1 MIPPRI
7 EAFEFNDAA
16 WAPAPLR
23 DLLVESLSRHL
34 AWSGVLAGLA
44 HPFER
49 FLNAVGTREV
59 LDLCSG
65 AGEPARILVEELA
78 RAGAQPPR
86 FLLTDLNPQ
95 RAAWARLKA
104 GATGT
109 IDFVEASVDA
119 TRIPAA
125 LGRGRARVM
134 INAFHHFP
142 PAIAREVVADAVRGS
157 DGIFLAEVL
166 QRRVTSFATFAALGP
181 AALLATPVLTAH
193 NRLVKGL
200 LAWATP
206 AALATA
212 VWDGVVSSLRV
223 YTEPELRAFVQPW
236 GTAFRWHYGTFAYW
250 PGGRGS
256 FFYGVRRRRT
266 Q

>member
-1 MIPPRI
+1 
-7 EAFEFNDAA
+7 
-16 WAPAPLR
+16 
-23 DLLVESLSRHL
+23 
-34 AWSGVLAGLA
+34 
-44 HPFER
+44 
-49 FLNAVGTREV
+49 
-59 LDLCSG
+59 
-65 AGEPARILVEELA
+65 
-78 RAGAQPPR
+78 
-86 FLLTDLNPQ
+86 
-95 RAAWARLKA
+95 
-104 GATGT
+104 
-109 IDFVEASVDA
+109 
-119 TRIPAA
+119 
-125 LGRGRARVM
+125 M

-142 PAIAREVVADAVRGS
+142 PAIAREVLADAVRGS

-193 NRLVKGL
+193 NRLVKAL